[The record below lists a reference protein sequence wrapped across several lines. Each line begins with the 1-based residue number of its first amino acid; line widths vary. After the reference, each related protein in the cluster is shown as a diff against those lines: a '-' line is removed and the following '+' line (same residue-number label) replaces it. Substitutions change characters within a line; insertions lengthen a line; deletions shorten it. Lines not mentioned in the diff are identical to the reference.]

1 MKWGIMIEISILVVL
16 LIVLI
21 ICWKIPFSL
30 QKSGFIAKMEERIG
44 NTETAEGVC
53 TRKEINNL
61 PDALI
66 RFCDYIG
73 LEGTQKHNSVRCIF
87 KDTDFVFDASKGVK
101 LKMDYDLWLFAEEW
115 YRSAYCTS
123 TMYGIP
129 FEGQDYVSD
138 NKKAGMKGYLGKCI
152 KIFETEDEESYRAG
166 LISWM
171 IEGAILNP
179 SFLLSDYIAYEEI
192 DSNHVKAT
200 ITYNKVSGSGIF
212 TISDEGAITE
222 FYSDER
228 QIEMINGKKV
238 SIGWRCEA
246 ENYIEKDGMLMPK
259 TIRSIKV
266 FPDKEV
272 IYFDADEYEIT
283 YMN

>member
-1 MKWGIMIEISILVVL
+1 MIGISILIGL
-16 LIVLI
+16 IIVLVI
-21 ICWKIPFSL
+21 YWRMPFSL
-30 QKSGFIAKMEERIG
+30 QKSGFIAQMEERIG
-44 NTETAEGVC
+44 NTKIAEGVC
-53 TRKEINNL
+53 TRDEIDHL

-73 LEGTQKHNSVRCIF
+73 LEGTQKHNGVRCIF
-87 KDTDFVFDASKGVK
+87 KDTDFIFDASKDVK

-123 TMYGIP
+123 SMYGVP
-129 FEGQDYVSD
+129 FEGQDYIGD
-138 NKKAGMKGYLGKCI
+138 NKMAGMKGYLGKCI
-152 KIFETEDEESYRAG
+152 KLFETVDEESYRAG

-228 QIEMINGKKV
+228 QIEMINGEKV

-246 ENYIEKDGMLMPK
+246 ENYMKKNGILMAT

-283 YMN
+283 YIN